1 MQKKSLAA
9 AAAFV
14 GLSSLAL
21 WSIAQRP
28 PLDAR
33 FLIDP
38 ARPAAA
44 ATQPVAFAQHDLK
57 AGTKSAHSAS
67 IVGLPNG
74 ERLAFWFAGT
84 REGAGD
90 VKVYRTRYAG
100 GHWSAPVAV
109 ASPWQTTRDEMR
121 FVRKVGNPVAVLD
134 QAGRLHL
141 FYVSVSVGGWAT
153 SQLNQ
158 MTSSDGGET
167 FGPARVLVTS
177 PFFNVSTLARTPGV
191 QRADGGFDLPVYH
204 ELANKFPELLRF
216 SAAGELIGK
225 VRLHAASRAL
235 QPAIVATGEHSAL
248 ALQRDAGP
256 QRRLVY
262 QHSDDGGRS
271 WQELQNLDV
280 ANPDSAVALGR
291 FADGEL
297 LLAYNPRPDGRS
309 ELALASSRDGKSWT
323 KRRTVEL
330 TAGGEFSYP
339 TLFVDGDTVDLV
351 YTWQRQFIRHVRF
364 ERAWLAGDRP

>member
-9 AAAFV
+9 AAAFAT
-14 GLSSLAL
+14 LSCLAL

-28 PLDAR
+28 ALDAR
-33 FLIDP
+33 FLVKP
-38 ARPAAA
+38 AGPAP
-44 ATQPVAFAQHDLK
+44 ATLKPVAFVQHDLK
-57 AGTKSAHSAS
+57 AGTASAHSAN

-90 VKVYRTRYAG
+90 VKVYRTRYADG
-100 GHWSAPVAV
+100 KWTAALPV

-141 FYVSVSVGGWAT
+141 FYVSVSLGGWAT

-177 PFFNVSTLARTPGV
+177 PFFNVSTLARTPAV
-191 QRADGGFDLPVYH
+191 QRSDGGFDLPVYH

-216 SAAGELIGK
+216 SATGDLIGK
-225 VRLHAASRAL
+225 VRLHAANRAL
-235 QPAIVATGEHSAL
+235 QPAIVATGERSAL

-256 QRRLVY
+256 QRRLIY
-262 QHSDDGGRS
+262 QHSNDGGKS

-323 KRRTVEL
+323 KRRTVEM

-351 YTWQRQFIRHVRF
+351 YTWQRKFIRHVRF
-364 ERAWLAGDRP
+364 ERSWLTGGRP